1 VHQDAARFAAANRRP
16 SGKTVVSGPNQDALE
31 KRNRMDAITKYAKP
45 FDVDQHIL
53 AYWLMFCR
61 APSRKTGPGEQV
73 DLGEIGSIQEKNWER
88 LTPYSP
94 SEPSK

>member
-1 VHQDAARFAAANRRP
+1 MKEKETWWRR
-16 SGKTVVSGPNQDALE
+16 SVALRGKRWYLVETRMRS
-31 KRNRMDAITKYAKP
+31 KRETMMDTITKYAKP

-61 APSRKTGPGEQV
+61 APSRKTGPGEPV

-94 SEPSK
+94 AEPSR